1 MISKTNIFFSE
12 RAVYLSS
19 MLLTCGHELISNT
32 DYRWDGLKRGDKE
45 FCFWQYTLKGRG
57 ELKFKDEIYSVKPGD
72 AMLLTVPE
80 DHCYY
85 FPQDS
90 NEWEFIFV
98 TIYGRET
105 MRIFR
110 QLQKQTGVI
119 AKFDKKSLPVQK
131 AFDICHKSER
141 NEIDNQYIASALSY
155 DFLMSLV
162 AYMRPAGQGEK
173 GPPEF
178 INKVNEYCLKNVD
191 KAVCVND
198 MAKCA
203 GYSRYHFTR
212 LFKEYTGSSPQYFM
226 NELRIRMAVRLLQT
240 EQLSVKEI
248 AQRCGFEDVS
258 YFCKIFRKFQKV
270 SPNEFRG
277 I

>member
-1 MISKTNIFFSE
+1 MAFKSNIFFSD
-12 RAVYLSS
+12 RSVHLSS
-19 MLLTCGHELISNT
+19 MLLTCGHELITSC
-32 DYRWDGLKRGDKE
+32 DYRWDGLRRGDKE

-57 ELKFKDEIYSVKPGD
+57 ELKFKDKVYAVKPGE

-80 DHCYY
+80 DHYYY
-85 FPQDS
+85 FPEDS
-90 NEWEFIFV
+90 DSWEFVFI

-105 MRIFR
+105 MRLFR
-110 QLQKQTGVI
+110 QLRKQTGVI
-119 AKFDKKSLPVQK
+119 AKFDKDSVPVQK
-131 AFDICHKSER
+131 AFSICQKSEK
-141 NEIDNQYIASALSY
+141 NEIDNQYAASALAY
-155 DFLMSLV
+155 DFLMSLIDYV
-162 AYMRPAGQGEK
+162 RPAGQGES
-173 GPPEF
+173 GPPKF
-178 INKVNEYCLKNVD
+178 INRVHEYCLVNID
-191 KAVCVND
+191 KPVSVND

-212 LFKEYTGSSPQYFM
+212 LFKEHMGSSPQYFM

-277 I
+277 M

>member
-1 MISKTNIFFSE
+1 MAFKSNIFFPD
-12 RAVYLSS
+12 RVVHLSS
-19 MLLTCGHELISNT
+19 MLLSCGHQVITSC

-57 ELKFKDEIYSVKPGD
+57 ELKFKDKIYSVNPGE
-72 AMLLTVPE
+72 AMLLIVPE
-80 DHCYY
+80 EHCYY
-85 FPQDS
+85 FPQNSDS
-90 NEWEFIFV
+90 WEFIFV

-110 QLQKQTGVI
+110 QIQKQVGVI
-119 AKFDKKSLPVQK
+119 ARFDIDSPPVQK
-131 AFDICHKSER
+131 AFSICQKSEN
-141 NEIDNQYIASALSY
+141 NEIDNQYIASALCY

-162 AYMRPAGQGEK
+162 DYVRPAGQGDNR
-173 GPPEF
+173 PPEF
-178 INKVNEYCLKNVD
+178 INRVNDYCLRNID
-191 KAVCVND
+191 KAVIVND

-226 NELRIRMAVRLLQT
+226 NQLRIRMAVRLLQT
-240 EQLSVKEI
+240 ERLSVKEI
-248 AQRCGFEDVS
+248 AQRCGFEDAS

-277 I
+277 M

>member
-1 MISKTNIFFSE
+1 MEYKANIFFPE
-12 RAVYLSS
+12 RAVHLSS
-19 MLLTCGHELISNT
+19 MLLNCGHELITST
-32 DYRWDGLKRGDKE
+32 DYRWDGHTRGDKE
-45 FCFWQYTLKGRG
+45 FCFWQYTLKGHG
-57 ELKFKDEIYSVKPGD
+57 ELKFKDKIYSVNPGD

-85 FPQDS
+85 FPQNSDS
-90 NEWEFIFV
+90 WEFIFV

-105 MRIFR
+105 MRLFR
-110 QLQKQTGVI
+110 QLQKQAGVI
-119 AKFDKKSLPVQK
+119 ARFDIDSLPVQK
-131 AFDICHKSER
+131 AFSIINKSEK
-141 NEIDNQYIASALSY
+141 NEIENQYTASSLSY
-155 DFLMSLV
+155 DFLMTLIDY
-162 AYMRPAGQGEK
+162 ARPAEQGES

-178 INKVNEYCLKNVD
+178 IRRVNDYCLKNINRS
-191 KAVCVND
+191 ASVND

-212 LFKEYTGSSPQYFM
+212 LFKKYTGSSPQYFM

-240 EQLSVKEI
+240 EQLSIKEI

>member
-1 MISKTNIFFSE
+1 MTFKANIFFSN
-12 RAVYLSS
+12 RAVHLSS
-19 MLLTCGHELISNT
+19 MLLTCGHQIVNSC
-32 DYRWDGLKRGDKE
+32 DYRWNGLKRGDKE
-45 FCFWQYTLKGRG
+45 FCFWQYTIKGRG
-57 ELKFKDEIYSVKPGD
+57 ELRFKGEIYSVDPGD

-80 DHCYY
+80 DHYYY
-85 FPQDS
+85 FPENSDS
-90 NEWEFIFV
+90 WEFIFI
-98 TIYGRET
+98 TMYGRET

-110 QLQKQTGVI
+110 QLQKQTGVMI
-119 AKFDKKSLPVQK
+119 KFDINSPPVKK
-131 AFDICHKSER
+131 AFAICQKSER
-141 NEIDNQYIASALSY
+141 NEIENQYTASALTY
-155 DFLMSLV
+155 DFLMSLLEYV
-162 AYMRPAGQGEK
+162 KPAGQGENI
-173 GPPEF
+173 PPEF
-178 INKVNEYCLKNVD
+178 ISRVSDYCLKNID
-191 KAVCVND
+191 KPVSVND

-212 LFKEYTGSSPQYFM
+212 LFKEHTGKGPQYFM

-277 I
+277 T

>member
-1 MISKTNIFFSE
+1 MTFKENIFFPD
-12 RAVYLSS
+12 RAVHLSS
-19 MLLTCGHELISNT
+19 MLLNCGHELITNT

-57 ELKFKDEIYSVKPGD
+57 ELKFKNEIYSVNPGD

-85 FPQDS
+85 FPQNSDS
-90 NEWEFIFV
+90 WEFIFV

-105 MRIFR
+105 MRLFR

-119 AKFDKKSLPVQK
+119 ARFEIDSPPVQK
-131 AFDICHKSER
+131 AFSIYQKNEK
-141 NEIDNQYIASALSY
+141 NEIKNQYVASALSY
-155 DFLMSLV
+155 DFLMSLID
-162 AYMRPAGQGEK
+162 YLQPAGRGK
-173 GPPEF
+173 NSPPEF
-178 INKVNEYCLKNVD
+178 INRVNEYCLKNID
-191 KAVCVND
+191 KPVRVTD

-212 LFKEYTGSSPQYFM
+212 LFKAYTGSSPQYFM

-240 EQLSVKEI
+240 EQLSIKEI
-248 AQRCGFEDVS
+248 AQRCGFEDIS
-258 YFCKIFRKFQKV
+258 YFCKIFRKFQNV

-277 I
+277 M

>member
-1 MISKTNIFFSE
+1 MAFKSNIFFSD
-12 RAVYLSS
+12 RAVHLSS
-19 MLLTCGHELISNT
+19 MLLNCGHELVTSR

-45 FCFWQYTLKGRG
+45 FCFWQYTLKGHG
-57 ELKFKDEIYSVKPGD
+57 ELRFKDKVYAVNPGE

-85 FPQDS
+85 FPADS
-90 NEWEFIFV
+90 DSWEFIFI

-110 QLQKQTGVI
+110 QLQKQVGVI
-119 AKFDKKSLPVQK
+119 ARFDLNSLPVQK
-131 AFDICHKSER
+131 AFSICQKSEKD
-141 NEIDNQYIASALSY
+141 EIDNQYAASALAY
-155 DFLMSLV
+155 DFLMSLI
-162 AYMRPAGQGEK
+162 AYVRPAGQGQS

-178 INKVNEYCLKNVD
+178 IKRVHEYCLKNID
-191 KAVCVND
+191 KPISVNG

-212 LFKEYTGSSPQYFM
+212 LFKQYMGDSPQYFM
-226 NELRIRMAVRLLQT
+226 NQLRIKMAVRLLQT
-240 EQLSVKEI
+240 ERLSVKEI

-277 I
+277 M